1 MDYELLLKDTKLLAK
16 DDQRSIAFQATHES
30 AFANSFPV
38 ASDPNSNFDNR
49 EFGTALA
56 RKMGLPVI
64 ILLPYVGSRVR
75 SNGNSHPTL
84 VDPFGNGVASA
95 PGVSGDHV
103 RFHDRIVNS
112 LVKHIKRAGVPV
124 KGGYDDTCKDTFGK
138 SFGAGAQIDEVSVRL
153 IRGIIPDLAV
163 NAQDCDA
170 GPFPDPNPLVGCKI
184 LFEHKTLASLLI
196 SVPARAKK
204 VLTDIKKRAEELDVR
219 HPGST
224 FVHELGLYLYIA
236 LVTGPFGN
244 LSSDFNT
251 LVDFIARERAMQTMK
266 LRVTNPA
273 LALAVHRRA
282 LVRRI
287 GILTSRGWAQ
297 HIVDRWRDAVTNR
310 PTASHA
316 TEINLAA
323 DEFLSDNPHRGGY
336 HGMHVPGA

>member
-1 MDYELLLKDTKLLAK
+1 M
-16 DDQRSIAFQATHES
+16 Q
-30 AFANSFPV
+30 
-38 ASDPNSNFDNR
+38 
-49 EFGTALA
+49 G
-56 RKMGLPVI
+56 
-64 ILLPYVGSRVR
+64 
-75 SNGNSHPTL
+75 
-84 VDPFGNGVASA
+84 
-95 PGVSGDHV
+95 HV
-103 RFHDRIVNS
+103 RQ
-112 LVKHIKRAGVPV
+112 
-124 KGGYDDTCKDTFGK
+124 
-138 SFGAGAQIDEVSVRL
+138 SFAAGAEVAEEDVRL

-170 GPFPDPNPLVGCKI
+170 GPFPSRNPIVGRKS
-184 LFEHKTLASLLI
+184 LFEHKTLASLLV
-196 SVPARAKK
+196 SVQARARK
-204 VLTDIKKRAEELDVR
+204 VLADIKKRAEELDAR

-244 LSSDFNT
+244 LSSDFNL

-266 LRVTNPA
+266 LRSTNPA
-273 LALAVHRRA
+273 VALAVHRRA

-316 TEINLAA
+316 TEIDLAA